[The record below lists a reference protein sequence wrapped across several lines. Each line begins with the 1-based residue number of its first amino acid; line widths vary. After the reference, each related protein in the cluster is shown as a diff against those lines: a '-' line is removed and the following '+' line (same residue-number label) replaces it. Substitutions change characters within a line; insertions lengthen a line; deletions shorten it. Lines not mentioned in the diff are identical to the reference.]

1 LKALTFTGV
10 EQIAFETIDDPSII
24 ESTDA
29 IVKVTHCSI
38 CGSDLH
44 VYHGRETGI
53 DQHTAMGHE
62 FTGIVADIGPA
73 VKKLKIGDRVMSP
86 FSTSCGQC
94 YFCKIG
100 LTARCVKSQLFGW
113 VQNGHGLH
121 GAQAEYVRVPF
132 ADGTLVKTPDGIS
145 NEESL
150 LLGDVFSTGYFCAHQ
165 AEIKPKNFYVVIG
178 CGPVGLMAVC
188 GAIAQGAEKVFVI
201 DSIEERLTLAKTFGA
216 VPINTANAKSEIH
229 SFTSGIGADAVMD
242 AVGSGAASR
251 LAYELVRPGG
261 IISVVGV
268 CTDVNF
274 SFSPVE
280 AYNKNITYK
289 VGRCSARFYIEKLIP
304 IISGNKFPVLSIFT
318 HRLSLAQGVEA
329 YGLFANKRDGCVKLL
344 LTV

>member
-1 LKALTFTGV
+1 LKALTFVGV
-10 EQIAFETIDDPSII
+10 EQIAFETIADPSILQ
-24 ESTDA
+24 STDA
-29 IVKVTHCSI
+29 IIKVTHCSI

-53 DQHTAMGHE
+53 DHHTAMGHE
-62 FTGIVADIGPA
+62 FTGIVADIGPN
-73 VKKLKIGDRVMSP
+73 VKKLRIGDRVMSP
-86 FSTSCGQC
+86 FSTSCGEC
-94 YFCKIG
+94 YFCRIG

-113 VQNGHGLH
+113 VENANGLH

-165 AEIKPKNFYVVIG
+165 AEIKSKNCYVVIG

-188 GAIAQGAEKVFVI
+188 GAIAQGAEKVFAI
-201 DSIEERLTLAKTFGA
+201 DSIEERLRLAKTFGA
-216 VPINTANAKSEIH
+216 VPINTANAKTEID
-229 SFTSGIGADAVMD
+229 SITSGIGADAVMD

-251 LAYELVRPGG
+251 LAYEIVRPGG

-268 CTDVNF
+268 CTDANF

-289 VGRCSARFYIEKLIP
+289 VGRCSARFYLEKLIP
-304 IISGNKFPVLSIFT
+304 FVQGKKFPIQSIFT
-318 HRLSLAQGVEA
+318 NRIPLKDGVQGYET
-329 YGLFANKRDGCVKLL
+329 FARKKEGCVKILL
-344 LTV
+344 EV